1 MTNTEIKKLWKAAV
15 KAKKATKA
23 ATYDDEV
30 TMNELD
36 AIVDAE
42 CDALDALASGLIEF
56 TGGML
61 GRLDAQCLVYDRF
74 EAVGALLAR
83 LAA

>member
-1 MTNTEIKKLWKAAV
+1 MTNTEIKKLWKAAS
-15 KAKKATKA
+15 KAKKASKA
-23 ATYDDEV
+23 AVHDDRI
-30 TMNELD
+30 TMEELD
-36 AIVDAE
+36 AIVDVE
-42 CDALDALASGLIEF
+42 CDALDALAEGLIEF

-61 GRLDAQCLVYDRF
+61 ASSDAQNLVYSRF